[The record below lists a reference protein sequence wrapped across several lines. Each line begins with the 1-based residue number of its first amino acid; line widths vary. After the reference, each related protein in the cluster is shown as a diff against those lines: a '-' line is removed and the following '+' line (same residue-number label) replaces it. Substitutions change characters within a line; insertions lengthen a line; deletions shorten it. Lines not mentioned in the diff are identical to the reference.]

1 MKRELFIVAIALWL
15 LPAATAFGQELRKEK
30 LKGTT
35 GGTEVNYAVFYSV
48 GLPESAVWPL
58 GMDLSRDGA
67 TIRHTPVQDNEGH
80 TSVNDK
86 APYRFI
92 IAPLDG
98 GEVKYWAATMGFN
111 TGTGG
116 ANTDLEASGGSE
128 NIGCRAYGTTEF
140 PTGWRMPTQR
150 EMMIMWLFREGI
162 NAIYSGGKIGQDS
175 ETRYWTATEHSAD
188 KAWYLDF
195 SNTVPQSNTLSKA
208 TVLKFRCVRDF

>member
-1 MKRELFIVAIALWL
+1 
-15 LPAATAFGQELRKEK
+15 
-30 LKGTT
+30 
-35 GGTEVNYAVFYSV
+35 
-48 GLPESAVWPL
+48 
-58 GMDLSRDGA
+58 MDLSRDGA

-175 ETRYWTATEHSAD
+175 KPGTGLQQSTRRIRHGIWISVTQCRNRILCQ
-188 KAWYLDF
+188 KLPF
-195 SNTVPQSNTLSKA
+195 SNSGA
-208 TVLKFRCVRDF
+208 